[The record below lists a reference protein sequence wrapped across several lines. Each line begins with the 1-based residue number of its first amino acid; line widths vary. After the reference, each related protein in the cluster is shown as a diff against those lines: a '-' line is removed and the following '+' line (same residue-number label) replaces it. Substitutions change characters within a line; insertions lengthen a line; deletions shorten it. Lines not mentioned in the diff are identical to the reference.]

1 MTDVSKLLTPEN
13 AVIVLAWSG
22 YISTK
27 GPNAAAVITPLPTP
41 VAIANANGLKGK
53 IEISM
58 PEKMLKNIA
67 PNIVPNIYMDMT
79 PRHSG
84 EVIPY
89 FSVISAKFGSLPIEC
104 VMPID
109 SLRKPK
115 SIASGNEIIIVAKFP
130 AS

>member
-1 MTDVSKLLTPEN
+1 
-13 AVIVLAWSG
+13 
-22 YISTK
+22 
-27 GPNAAAVITPLPTP
+27 
-41 VAIANANGLKGK
+41 
-53 IEISM
+53 
-58 PEKMLKNIA
+58 
-67 PNIVPNIYMDMT
+67 MDMT

-104 VMPID
+104 VIPID